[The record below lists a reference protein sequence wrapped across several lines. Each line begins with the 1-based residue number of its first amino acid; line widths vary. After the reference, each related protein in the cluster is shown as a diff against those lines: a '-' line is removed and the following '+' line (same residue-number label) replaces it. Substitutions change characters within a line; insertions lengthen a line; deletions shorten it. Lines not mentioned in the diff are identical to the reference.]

1 MRPPPPKQR
10 VKRDAMTLARLHEQ
24 QMDVVAEQQSKL
36 IALSR
41 SPRNDSAAA
50 KEYAEA
56 IDVLLRKLFE
66 LDDRIKGVRPGSAAS
81 VDEVA
86 VQIQARLNAID
97 ATVAKP

>member
-1 MRPPPPKQR
+1 MRPTSQKPR
-10 VKRDAMTLARLHEQ
+10 ATRDELTLSALHAQ
-24 QMDVVAEQQSKL
+24 QMRVVSEQQSKL
-36 IALSR
+36 IALSK

-81 VDEVA
+81 VDDVA
-86 VQIQARLNAID
+86 AQIQASLNAID
-97 ATVAKP
+97 GTIEHP